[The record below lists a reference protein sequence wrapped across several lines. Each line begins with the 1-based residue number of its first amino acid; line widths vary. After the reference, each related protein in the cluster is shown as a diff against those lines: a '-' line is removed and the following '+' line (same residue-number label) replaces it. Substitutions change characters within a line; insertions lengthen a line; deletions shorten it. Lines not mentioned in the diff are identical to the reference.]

1 MRLSDCFSGIFSYM
15 LMLQQKENFERITFE
30 QAVACIERLSREGEA
45 QLKNTN
51 ATQEDYDLARFAVF
65 AWADETILLG
75 SWPGKTQ
82 WQVEPLQRKYY
93 HTSDAGELFFQK
105 LNTIGPHQNHVRE
118 VYFICLALGFTGQ
131 YHKQGDDLLLNQLK
145 TSNLKLLTGSAVD
158 LPAIDRMT
166 LFPDA
171 YATDQ
176 EEVSPQIKKGVSPLT
191 ALAFLA
197 PLGLY
202 GVLFFIYKFVLGN
215 IGETIISRIP

>member
-82 WQVEPLQRKYY
+82 WQADPLQRKYY
-93 HTSDAGELFFQK
+93 HTSDAGELF
-105 LNTIGPHQNHVRE
+105 
-118 VYFICLALGFTGQ
+118 
-131 YHKQGDDLLLNQLK
+131 
-145 TSNLKLLTGSAVD
+145 
-158 LPAIDRMT
+158 
-166 LFPDA
+166 
-171 YATDQ
+171 
-176 EEVSPQIKKGVSPLT
+176 
-191 ALAFLA
+191 
-197 PLGLY
+197 
-202 GVLFFIYKFVLGN
+202 
-215 IGETIISRIP
+215 SRN